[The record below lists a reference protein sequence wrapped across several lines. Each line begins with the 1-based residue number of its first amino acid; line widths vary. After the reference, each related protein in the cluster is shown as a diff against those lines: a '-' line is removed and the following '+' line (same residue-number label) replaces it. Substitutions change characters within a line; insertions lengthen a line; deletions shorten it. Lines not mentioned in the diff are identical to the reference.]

1 MNEFEAQKQIS
12 AAYNEGKRDGEELA
26 YEVLR
31 QVREIVNTYGSN
43 EDRDMLT
50 PALIEFLDDMEKE
63 DCDLI

>member
-1 MNEFEAQKQIS
+1 MDDFEAQKQIS
-12 AAYNEGKRDGEELA
+12 AAYNEGIRDGEELA

-50 PALIEFLDDMEKE
+50 PTLIEFLDDMEKE

>member
-1 MNEFEAQKQIS
+1 MDDFEAQKQIS

-50 PALIEFLDDMEKE
+50 PELKSFLDEMEGRTE
-63 DCDLI
+63 

>member
-12 AAYNEGKRDGEELA
+12 AAYNEGKRDGEELV
-26 YEVLR
+26 YEILK

-50 PALIEFLDDMEKE
+50 PALIEFLESLMND
-63 DCDLI
+63 

>member
-1 MNEFEAQKQIS
+1 MDDFEAQKQIS

-50 PALIEFLDDMEKE
+50 PTLIEFLDDMEKE

>member
-1 MNEFEAQKQIS
+1 MDDFEAQKQIS

-50 PALIEFLDDMEKE
+50 PELKSFLDEMEGQSE
-63 DCDLI
+63 

>member
-1 MNEFEAQKQIS
+1 MNEFEAHRQIS

-26 YEVLR
+26 YEVLK

-50 PALIEFLDDMEKE
+50 PALTEFLDNMEKE
-63 DCDLI
+63 DCDG

>member
-1 MNEFEAQKQIS
+1 MDDFEAQKQIS

-50 PALIEFLDDMEKE
+50 PALTEFLDNMEKE
-63 DCDLI
+63 DCDG

>member
-1 MNEFEAQKQIS
+1 MNEFEAHRQIS

-50 PALIEFLDDMEKE
+50 PALTEFLDNMEKE
-63 DCDLI
+63 DCDG